1 MNLIQEP
8 GNDDEQLFHW
18 VDWNSPYDLL
28 PESVKSMN
36 RDYARNKTI
45 EELKKIRR
53 QRKEQKALP
62 LLVVVD
68 STDYFKV
75 EIVNLAN
82 ELFKRTD
89 NVKFLCSCRTTLI
102 EVSALEPFAAS
113 HEMIGTNMQTGT
125 MADIRSLDHMTEKVV
140 TLKPLIPIDSAE
152 LLLNLTPRDLALS
165 DLAQGSVPTSFH
177 SFLLSLARQKSV
189 VALGG
194 LPKAIKNFAPHLK
207 NSSLGDLQEVA
218 KALYEKHISQE
229 AD

>member
-1 MNLIQEP
+1 
-8 GNDDEQLFHW
+8 
-18 VDWNSPYDLL
+18 
-28 PESVKSMN
+28 MN
-36 RDYARNKTI
+36 RDYARIKTI

-75 EIVNLAN
+75 EIVNLVN

-89 NVKFLCSCRTTLI
+89 NVKFLCSCRTALI
-102 EVSALEPFAAS
+102 EVSALEPFSAS
-113 HEMIGTNMQTGT
+113 HEMIETNMQTRA

-177 SFLLSLARQKSV
+177 SFLLSLSRQKSV

-207 NSSLGDLQEVA
+207 NSPLGDLQEVA
-218 KALYEKHISQE
+218 KALYEKHNNQE
-229 AD
+229 VD

>member
-1 MNLIQEP
+1 MNLIQEQ

-82 ELFKRTD
+82 E
-89 NVKFLCSCRTTLI
+89 
-102 EVSALEPFAAS
+102 
-113 HEMIGTNMQTGT
+113 
-125 MADIRSLDHMTEKVV
+125 
-140 TLKPLIPIDSAE
+140 
-152 LLLNLTPRDLALS
+152 
-165 DLAQGSVPTSFH
+165 
-177 SFLLSLARQKSV
+177 
-189 VALGG
+189 
-194 LPKAIKNFAPHLK
+194 
-207 NSSLGDLQEVA
+207 
-218 KALYEKHISQE
+218 
-229 AD
+229 